1 MKAYYDS
8 EANGLYIYTG
18 NKNPVYFTAQE
29 KDFYIDYDEE
39 GNVIGYEFI
48 LSDGLEIDAQ

>member
-48 LSDGLEIDAQ
+48 LDGLEIDAQ